1 MIYNRNEKFI
11 RIFNRTLETSLL
23 IYFDTK
29 IIYIRSNGEEIFFNE
44 NCISNFRQ
52 KKKKTEISV
61 NSRTLNRN
69 LFARLSK
76 EGRKVG
82 Y

>member
-1 MIYNRNEKFI
+1 MGKKY
-11 RIFNRTLETSLL
+11 SS
-23 IYFDTK
+23 TK
-29 IIYIRSNGEEIFFNE
+29 IA
-44 NCISNFRQ
+44 FRTFD

-76 EGRKVG
+76 EERKVG

>member
-1 MIYNRNEKFI
+1 MGKKY
-11 RIFNRTLETSLL
+11 SS
-23 IYFDTK
+23 TK
-29 IIYIRSNGEEIFFNE
+29 IA
-44 NCISNFRQ
+44 FRTFD
-52 KKKKTEISV
+52 KKKTEISV

>member
-1 MIYNRNEKFI
+1 MGKKY
-11 RIFNRTLETSLL
+11 SS
-23 IYFDTK
+23 TK
-29 IIYIRSNGEEIFFNE
+29 IA
-44 NCISNFRQ
+44 FRQ
-52 KKKKTEISV
+52 KKKTEISV

-76 EGRKVG
+76 EERKVG